1 MTIAHA
7 PGKIILVGEHA
18 VVYGRPAIAVP
29 VTQVQAR
36 VTVEEGEKEQGIVIL
51 AKDLGRVFPVGQR
64 ESKSAASPL
73 QATIVNVLTF
83 LGLSFEQDLTI
94 TVESSIPIARGLGS
108 GAAVST
114 AMIRATAEHFSAK
127 LTAEEVSRLV
137 YEVEKLHHGTPSGI
151 DNTVIAYERPVY
163 FIRGEGLETFPVGRP
178 LSLVIADT
186 GAESPTR
193 MVVGGVRRAWEE
205 SKDRYDALF
214 DGVADIAVK
223 ARWAIERGDVG
234 QVGRLMDDN
243 HRLLQQMEVSSS
255 RLDALVRAAKRH
267 GALGAKLSGAGRGG
281 NMIALVTAQ
290 TCEQV
295 KRALEAEGA
304 DGVIQTEVEASKD
317 LMPSPASFV
326 VPEEER

>member
-1 MTIAHA
+1 
-7 PGKIILVGEHA
+7 
-18 VVYGRPAIAVP
+18 
-29 VTQVQAR
+29 
-36 VTVEEGEKEQGIVIL
+36 
-51 AKDLGRVFPVGQR
+51 
-64 ESKSAASPL
+64 
-73 QATIVNVLTF
+73 
-83 LGLSFEQDLTI
+83 
-94 TVESSIPIARGLGS
+94 
-108 GAAVST
+108 
-114 AMIRATAEHFSAK
+114 MIRATAEHFSAK

-163 FIRGEGLETFPVGRP
+163 FVRGEGLETFPVGRP

-193 MVVGGVRRAWEE
+193 MVVGAVRRAWEE
-205 SKDRYDALF
+205 SKDRYDKLF
-214 DGVADIAVK
+214 DGVGDIVVE

-317 LMPSPASFV
+317 LVPSPASFV